1 MRKYLTSLH
10 PFQKNILNRPDRGGF
25 KVIGKRGNG
34 NKIDEA
40 FKELDFGDERRQRI
54 LSEDSVG

>member
-1 MRKYLTSLH
+1 M
-10 PFQKNILNRPDRGGF
+10 
-25 KVIGKRGNG
+25 IGKRGNG